1 MQKVLEQA
9 QLLGEA
15 IINSEVFNRMHD
27 AEVKVTSD
35 PEATNAIAAFVEKR
49 QAVEALLAENG
60 VDHEALAKAGQEM
73 EEAEKAVNE
82 VALVKELQEARSMFS
97 LMMDNV
103 NRILKIMITGE
114 DEQAHDCGD
123 CSGGCGGCSGC
134 SH

>member
-15 IINSEVFNRMHD
+15 IINSEIFNRMHD

-35 PEATNAIAAFVEKR
+35 EAATAAIAAFVEKR
-49 QAVEALLAENG
+49 QAVEALLAQNN

-73 EEAEKAVNE
+73 EAAEKAVNE
-82 VALVKELQEARSMFS
+82 VPLVQELQEARGMFS
-97 LMMDNV
+97 MMMDNV

-114 DEQAHDCGD
+114 DPEEEHG
-123 CSGGCGGCSGC
+123 CSGNCSGCSGC
-134 SH
+134 NH